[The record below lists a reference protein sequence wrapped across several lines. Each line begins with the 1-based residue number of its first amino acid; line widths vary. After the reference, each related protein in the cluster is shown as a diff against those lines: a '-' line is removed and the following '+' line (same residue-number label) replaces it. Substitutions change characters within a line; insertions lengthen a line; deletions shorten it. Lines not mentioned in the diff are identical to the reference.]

1 MKILI
6 LSDLHLVSP
15 ADPHLKQHAQ
25 RAHFA
30 EARRHLPALR
40 NAIGRESSDFLIS
53 LGDLVDWYSDENR
66 DFALE
71 FLESLHLP
79 WAMTPGNHDGSSPD
93 AATASPGLGGWEAA
107 GVEVHNRKMELDGL
121 HGYLI
126 NSHNADVPPET
137 EAWLREAL
145 EPGPVNAV
153 FTHVPPDTPETRAA
167 ILARE
172 PHRNLKKYVQS
183 HAPGLFENAM
193 AGKVDV
199 VWSGH
204 LHFHTTARIG
214 KTRFNIL
221 PLSIHAH
228 GKTYPEQ
235 GQFHVVDT
243 QTLESRHIF
252 FEPNS

>member
-1 MKILI
+1 MKLLI

-15 ADPHLKQHAQ
+15 ADPHLGQHKQ

-30 EARRHLPALR
+30 KARHHLPALR
-40 NAIGRESSDFLIS
+40 EAIGRESPDFLIS

-66 DFALE
+66 DFALA
-71 FLESLHLP
+71 FLESLQLP
-79 WAMTPGNHDGSSPD
+79 WAMTPGNHDGSSPVPGIPD
-93 AATASPGLGGWEAA
+93 PGLSGWEAA
-107 GVEVHNRKMELDGL
+107 GVAIHNRKLELDPL
-121 HGYLI
+121 HAYLV
-126 NSHNADVPPET
+126 NSHDSNVPPGTET
-137 EAWLREAL
+137 WLREAL
-145 EPGPVNAV
+145 DPEEVNAV

-172 PHRNLKKYVQS
+172 PQRNLRKYVQS
-183 HAPGLFENAM
+183 QAPGLFENAM
-193 AGKVDV
+193 AETVAS

-204 LHFHTTARIG
+204 LHFHATARIG

-235 GQFHVVDT
+235 GHFHVLDTRTMDT
-243 QTLESRHIF
+243 QQIY
-252 FEPNS
+252 FEPTP